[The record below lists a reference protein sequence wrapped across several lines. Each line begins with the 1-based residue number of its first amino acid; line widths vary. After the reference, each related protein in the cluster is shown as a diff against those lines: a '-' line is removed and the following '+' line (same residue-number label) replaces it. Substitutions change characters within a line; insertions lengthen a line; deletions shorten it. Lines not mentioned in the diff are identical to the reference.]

1 MFLFLHDHLVQLLN
15 ESLAQT
21 RIYNDGISI
30 TGYTIRSNSYF
41 ELFDI
46 NMIVIICNF
55 EIKRQTKLYQ
65 NFGSEVMEKSEAVIN
80 SVVRTYSYY

>member
-21 RIYNDGISI
+21 RINKDGIPI
-30 TGYTIRSNSYF
+30 TGYTLRSNSYF

-46 NMIVIICNF
+46 IIIMIIC
-55 EIKRQTKLYQ
+55 IIQVKSQTKLYQ
-65 NFGSEVMEKSEAVIN
+65 S
-80 SVVRTYSYY
+80 